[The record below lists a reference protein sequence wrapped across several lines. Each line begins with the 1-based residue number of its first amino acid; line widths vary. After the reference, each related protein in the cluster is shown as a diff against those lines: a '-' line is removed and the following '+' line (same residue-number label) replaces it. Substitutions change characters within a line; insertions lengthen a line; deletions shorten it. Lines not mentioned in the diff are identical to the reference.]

1 VKLDYTENVVYIKTK
16 LEEEMSQLDEKDLD
30 AYRRDAIYSIVRD
43 AHERIIDVET
53 ARYLMAAVYPGFF
66 EKPQK
71 FRSDYLGFD
80 LLTRVYTWWKQ

>member
-1 VKLDYTENVVYIKTK
+1 MKLDYTENVVYIKAN
-16 LEEEMSQLDEKDLD
+16 LEEEMSKLDETQLE
-30 AYRRDAIYSIVRD
+30 AYRRDTIHSIMRD

-71 FRSDYLGFD
+71 FRDDYLGVG
-80 LLTRVYTWWKQ
+80 LLTRLYTRWKQ